1 MARAPK
7 AKTPQKPTSADP
19 TTAWARDVVAGR
31 VIAGPHVRNACR
43 RHLDDL
49 KHGPG
54 RGLTWDVEAANR
66 AIRFFPD
73 VLRLN
78 GGQFEGRPFELHP
91 SQAFRI
97 GSLFGWKRKDGT
109 RRFRRFYDE
118 EAKGN
123 GKSPLLAGIG
133 MWCLLADKEDR
144 AEVYAAA
151 SKKEQAMVLFRDAVA
166 MFQQSPALSKRLTP
180 SGGNPVWNLA
190 DLATGSF
197 FRPISS
203 DDGQSG
209 PRPSCALC
217 DEVHEHRNGMMIEML
232 ERGFKW
238 RRQPILVMATNSG
251 SDRQS
256 VCWQEHQHAVRVA
269 AGTRE
274 PDEAF
279 TYVGEVIDDE
289 TFAFVCSLDPEDDPL
304 EDPSCWAKANPL
316 LGVTVQ
322 EDYLASVVRQ
332 AKAIP
337 GKLNNIL
344 RLHFCVWTDAETAWM
359 ARPTLEACLADF
371 EPEDHSGSDVFIGVD
386 LSSTQD
392 LTAVAFVVPTGF
404 VDMPREDGGTAR
416 LPTFDAWVE
425 AWTPAATLQERA
437 LRDSAPYDVWVA
449 DGWLNAV
456 PGKIVRFDFVA
467 ARLAE
472 VVGLYDVRALAY
484 DRYGF
489 RKHFEPELD
498 ALGLTLPIV
507 EHPQGGKK
515 KGAESGLWMP
525 GSKTTLEGL
534 LLDRRIRL
542 RRSPV
547 LVSAMMSA
555 VVEEDP
561 FGNSWFSK
569 RKATNRI
576 DALVAL
582 AMAVGAAT
590 SASTGPRSIYDD
602 EEAYAEAF
610 G

>member
-1 MARAPK
+1 MAT
-7 AKTPQKPTSADP
+7 KTSKRTPPPPTSKPPADAA
-19 TTAWARDVVAGR
+19 TAWARDVVGGR
-31 VIAGPHVRNACR
+31 VVAGPHIRNACR
-43 RHLDDL
+43 RHLDDIARG
-49 KHGPG
+49 KD
-54 RGLTWDVEAANR
+54 RGLRWDLAA
-66 AIRFFPD
+66 AQKALGFFRD

-78 GGQFEGRPFELHP
+78 GGQFEGRPFTLHP
-91 SQAFRI
+91 SQEFI
-97 GSLFGWKRKDGT
+97 VGSLFGWKRADGS
-109 RRFRRFYDE
+109 RRFRRAYIE
-118 EAKGN
+118 IAKGN
-123 GKSPLLAGIG
+123 GKSPLMAGIG
-133 MWCLLADKEDR
+133 MWCLLADGEDR

-166 MFQQSPALSKRLTP
+166 MFQQSPALAARLTP

-190 DLATGSF
+190 DLKTGSF

-217 DEVHEHRNGMMIEML
+217 DEVHEHRNGTMIEML

-238 RRQPILVMATNSG
+238 RRQPLLVMATNSG

-256 VCWQEHQHAVRVA
+256 VCRQEHEHAVRVA

-274 PDEAF
+274 PDAAF

-289 TFAFVCSLDPEDDPL
+289 AFSFVCGLDPGDDPL
-304 EDPSCWAKANPL
+304 EDPGCWVKANPL

-322 EDYLASVVRQ
+322 PDYLAGVVRQ

-359 ARPTLEACLADF
+359 ARPALEACLHDF
-371 EPEDHSGSDVFIGVD
+371 EPETEHTGEPVYVGVD
-386 LSSTQD
+386 LSATQD
-392 LTAVAFVVPTGF
+392 MTAMGFVVPTGF
-404 VDMPREDGGTAR
+404 VDMPRDDGTVAR

-425 AWTPAATLQERA
+425 AWTPGDTLAERA
-437 LRDSAPYDVWVA
+437 LRDNAPYDLWVK
-449 DGWLNAV
+449 DGWLNAA
-456 PGKIVRFDFVA
+456 PGRMVRFDYVA

-472 VVGLYDVRALAY
+472 VVGVYEIRALAY
-484 DRYGF
+484 DSYGF
-489 RKHFEPELD
+489 KKHFAPELD
-498 ALGLTLPIV
+498 ALGVSIPEV

-515 KGAESGLWMP
+515 KGADSGLWMP
-525 GSKTTLEGL
+525 GSKLALEQL
-534 LLDRRIRL
+534 ILERRIRL

-547 LVSAMMSA
+547 LIAAMMSA
-555 VVEEDP
+555 GMESDP
-561 FGNSWFSK
+561 FGNAWFSK

-576 DALVAL
+576 DALIAL

-590 SASTGPRSIYDD
+590 ANLDAGGKSFW
-602 EEAYAEAF
+602 E
-610 G
+610 

>member
-1 MARAPK
+1 M
-7 AKTPQKPTSADP
+7 
-19 TTAWARDVVAGR
+19 
-31 VIAGPHVRNACR
+31 
-43 RHLDDL
+43 
-49 KHGPG
+49 
-54 RGLTWDVEAANR
+54 
-66 AIRFFPD
+66 
-73 VLRLN
+73 LRLN
-78 GGQFEGRPFELHP
+78 GGQFEGRPFALHP
-91 SQAFRI
+91 SQEFI
-97 GSLFGWKRKDGT
+97 VGSLFGWKRPDGT
-109 RRFRRFYDE
+109 RRFRRAYIE
-118 EAKGN
+118 IAKGN
-123 GKSPLLAGIG
+123 GKSPLMAGIG
-133 MWCLLADKEDR
+133 MWCLLADGEDR

-151 SKKEQAMVLFRDAVA
+151 SKKDQAMVLFRDAVA
-166 MFQQSPALSKRLTP
+166 MYQQSPALFARLTP

-190 DLATGSF
+190 DLKTGSF

-217 DEVHEHRNGMMIEML
+217 DEVHEHRNGTLVEML

-238 RRQPILVMATNSG
+238 RRQPMLVMATNSG
-251 SDRQS
+251 ADRAS
-256 VCWQEHQHAVRVA
+256 VCWQEHQHAVRCA

-289 TFAFVCSLDPEDDPL
+289 AFAFVCALDPADDPL
-304 EDPSCWAKANPL
+304 EDPTCWVKANPL

-322 EDYLASVVRQ
+322 EDYLAGVVRQ

-344 RLHFCVWTDAETAWM
+344 RLHFCQWTESDTAWM
-359 ARPTLEACLADF
+359 ARPTLEACLHDF
-371 EPEDHSGSDVFIGVD
+371 EPETEHTGEGVFVGVD
-386 LSSTQD
+386 LSATQD
-392 LTAVAFVVPTGF
+392 ITAMAFVVPTGF
-404 VDMPREDGGTAR
+404 VDMPREDGTTAR

-425 AWTPAATLQERA
+425 AWTPRDTLHERS
-437 LRDSAPYDVWVA
+437 LRDNAPYDLWVEQGHMSA
-449 DGWLNAV
+449 P
-456 PGKIVRFDFVA
+456 PGKMVRFDFVA

-472 VVGLYDVRALAY
+472 VAGIFAVQAVAY

-489 RKHFEPELD
+489 KRHFEPELD

-525 GSKTTLEGL
+525 GSKMALEAA

-561 FGNSWFSK
+561 FGNAWFSK
-569 RKATNRI
+569 RRAVNRI

-582 AMAVGAAT
+582 AMALGAANVQHAQPDT
-590 SASTGPRSIYDD
+590 LAMIV
-602 EEAYAEAF
+602 
-610 G
+610 